1 MSPPTLNKTSK
12 EPALKQ
18 KTLLLCLPIPLWR
31 PKQEVIKAEVT
42 KSMAEDIAPVN
53 ILEKPRFNEDP
64 QYYLPGHNLFFFI
77 FAEKAPPDLDII
89 VKEKVAG

>member
-1 MSPPTLNKTSK
+1 M
-12 EPALKQ
+12 
-18 KTLLLCLPIPLWR
+18 
-31 PKQEVIKAEVT
+31 T
-42 KSMAEDIAPVN
+42 KSMAEDVALVN

-89 VKEKVAG
+89 VKEKVAHRLTNGDTDLWSSRTCGS